1 MRRMLGPLAAVALS
15 LLAPLTAPALEPT
28 FASIAGERFGAWDTD
43 RDGLLSAGEI
53 DTLCIDPSV
62 KGEEAA
68 AVASLKRI
76 IRSGRYAVPPLTR
89 EYLSTAAPA
98 ARSPAPR
105 ADADRQDSGEVTAP
119 TTGAPAL
126 RTPNFQSS
134 FASSVRRIRS
144 TKRDLFADETPDL
157 DRCRQGPLGN
167 CYFVAAIGAAVHRDP
182 GSVTSMITPQADGS
196 YLVRFATSE
205 AVAVP
210 PLTDAELAL
219 SGTTGDEGLWLPVLE
234 KALGLLRI
242 DANPERYTTRTATDA
257 IANGG
262 STSTIIRMLTNH
274 QTARITLKRRPRSTD
289 KGPDGK
295 PIELPPV
302 PAGDP
307 ADLARKVRADV
318 ADAIREQRLVACST
332 GVEKLPPGISPKH
345 AYAIIAMSQE
355 DDTLTLWNPHG
366 NTVRPRGEP
375 GPTNG
380 YHTRA
385 GVFTVPIS
393 EFVTIFSG
401 VVIETDTPAPRPK
414 PAPTAN

>member
-1 MRRMLGPLAAVALS
+1 MRRLPASLVAVALC
-15 LLAPLTAPALEPT
+15 LLAPLSALALQPT
-28 FASIAGERFGAWDTD
+28 FASIAGQRFEAWDTD
-43 RDGLLSAGEI
+43 SNGVLSAGEV
-53 DTLCIDPSV
+53 DELCIDQDV
-62 KGEEAA
+62 TGEEAA
-68 AVASLKRI
+68 AVASIKRI

-89 EYLSTAAPA
+89 EYLTTPAPA
-98 ARSPAPR
+98 GRPAPR
-105 ADADRQDSGEVTAP
+105 ADADRQDSGEITAP
-119 TTGAPAL
+119 TPGAAAL

-134 FASSVRRIRS
+134 FASSVRRIQS
-144 TKRDLFADETPDL
+144 TKRDLFADDTPDL

-182 GSVTSMITPQADGS
+182 GSVTSMISPQTDGS
-196 YLVRFATSE
+196 YLVTFATAQ
-205 AVAVP
+205 AVNVP

-257 IANGG
+257 IAGGG
-262 STSTIIRMLTNH
+262 STSTIIRMITNH
-274 QTARITLKRRPRSTD
+274 QTTRITLKRRPRSTE

-307 ADLARKVRADV
+307 TDLASKVRADV
-318 ADAIREQRLVACST
+318 ADAIRQQRLVACST

-355 DDTLTLWNPHG
+355 HDTVTLWNPHG
-366 NTVRPRGEP
+366 NTVRPKGQP
-375 GPTNG
+375 GPANG
-380 YHTRA
+380 YPTRA

-401 VVIETDTPAPRPK
+401 VVIETDAPAPKPK
-414 PAPTAN
+414 PAPAAN

>member
-1 MRRMLGPLAAVALS
+1 MRRPLSSLAFVALS
-15 LLAPLTAPALEPT
+15 LLAPMSALGLQPT
-28 FASIAGERFGAWDTD
+28 FASIAGDRFDAWDTD
-43 RDGLLSAGEI
+43 KDGLLSAGEV
-53 DTLCIDPSV
+53 DVLCIDPGV
-62 KGEEAA
+62 TGEEAA
-68 AVASLKRI
+68 AVASIKRI

-89 EYLSTAAPA
+89 DYLTTPAPSGRAAT
-98 ARSPAPR
+98 PR
-105 ADADRQDSGEVTAP
+105 ADADRQDSGEIAAP
-119 TTGAPAL
+119 ATGAPPL

-134 FASSVRRIRS
+134 FASSVRRIKS

-182 GSVTSMITPQADGS
+182 ASVTSMITPQDDGS
-196 YLVRFATSE
+196 YVVRFATSQ
-205 AVAVP
+205 AVTVP

-257 IANGG
+257 IASGG
-262 STSTIIRMLTNH
+262 STSTIIRMITNH
-274 QTARITLKRRPRSTD
+274 QTSRITLKRRPRSTE

-307 ADLARKVRADV
+307 GDLANKVRADV
-318 ADAIREQRLVACST
+318 ADAIRQQRLAACST

-355 DDTLTLWNPHG
+355 HDTLTLWNPHG
-366 NTVRPRGEP
+366 NTVRPKGEP
-375 GPTNG
+375 GPLNG
-380 YHTRA
+380 YPTRA
-385 GVFTVPIS
+385 GVFTVPIT

-401 VVIETDTPAPRPK
+401 VVIETDAPAPKPK
-414 PAPTAN
+414 PAPASN

>member
-1 MRRMLGPLAAVALS
+1 MRRLPPSLVAVAFC
-15 LLAPLTAPALEPT
+15 LLAPLAAPALQPT
-28 FASIAGERFGAWDTD
+28 FASIAGERFDAWDTD
-43 RDGLLSAGEI
+43 KDGLLSAGEV
-53 DTLCIDPSV
+53 DVLCIDPQV

-68 AVASLKRI
+68 AAASIKRI

-89 EYLSTAAPA
+89 DYLTTPAPSG
-98 ARSPAPR
+98 RPAPR
-105 ADADRQDSGEVTAP
+105 ADADRQDSGEVAAP
-119 TTGAPAL
+119 TPGTPAL

-144 TKRDLFADETPDL
+144 TKRDLFADDTPDL

-167 CYFVAAIGAAVHRDP
+167 CYFVASIGAAVHRDP
-182 GSVTSMITPQADGS
+182 ASITSMITQQEDGS
-196 YLVRFATSE
+196 YLVRFASSQT
-205 AVAVP
+205 VTVP
-210 PLTDAELAL
+210 ALTDAELAL

-262 STSTIIRMLTNH
+262 STSTIIRMITNH
-274 QTARITLKRRPRSTD
+274 QTARITLKRRPRSTE

-307 ADLARKVRADV
+307 ADLASKVRADV
-318 ADAIREQRLVACST
+318 AEAIREQRLVACST
-332 GVEKLPPGISPKH
+332 GVESLPPGISPKH
-345 AYAIIAMSQE
+345 AYAVIAMSQE

-366 NTVRPRGEP
+366 NTVRPKGEP
-375 GPTNG
+375 GPKNG
-380 YHTRA
+380 YPTRA
-385 GVFTVPIS
+385 GVFTLPIS
-393 EFVTIFSG
+393 EFVSIFSG
-401 VVIETDTPAPRPK
+401 VVIETDTPAPKPK
-414 PAPTAN
+414 PTPAAN

>member
-1 MRRMLGPLAAVALS
+1 MRRLPASLVAVALC
-15 LLAPLTAPALEPT
+15 LLAPLAAPALQPT
-28 FASIAGERFGAWDTD
+28 FASIAGERFDAWDTD
-43 RDGLLSAGEI
+43 NDGLLSAGEV
-53 DTLCIDPSV
+53 DGLCVDPEV

-68 AVASLKRI
+68 AVASIKRI

-89 EYLSTAAPA
+89 DYLSAPA
-98 ARSPAPR
+98 PSGRPTTR
-105 ADADRQDSGEVTAP
+105 ADADRQDSGEVATP
-119 TTGAPAL
+119 TPGTPAL

-134 FASSVRRIRS
+134 FASSVRRIKS
-144 TKRDLFADETPDL
+144 TKRDLFADDTPDL

-167 CYFVAAIGAAVHRDP
+167 CYFVASIGAAVHRDP
-182 GSVTSMITPQADGS
+182 ASITSMITPQEGGS
-196 YLVRFATSE
+196 YLVRFGNSQ
-205 AVAVP
+205 AVSVP
-210 PLTDAELAL
+210 ALTDAELAL

-262 STSTIIRMLTNH
+262 STSTIIRMITNH
-274 QTARITLKRRPRSTD
+274 QTARITLKRRPRSTE

-307 ADLARKVRADV
+307 ADLASKVRADV

-345 AYAIIAMSQE
+345 AYAVIAMSQE
-355 DDTLTLWNPHG
+355 ADTLTLWNPHG
-366 NTVRPRGEP
+366 NTVRPKGEP
-375 GPTNG
+375 GPTHG
-380 YHTRA
+380 YPTRA
-385 GVFTVPIS
+385 GVFTLPIS

-401 VVIETDTPAPRPK
+401 VVIETDAPAPKPK
-414 PAPTAN
+414 PAPAAD